1 MGQTEDTRHPRD
13 IIQSVV
19 KAKKTLRMYP
29 ANNPIYTKT
38 LEELYFRFEDFFHHT
53 DTLSLKIKQHSIFHD
68 SEEIYQNPEKE
79 DNLALFF
86 FKDGLREL
94 TFRRGLLQEE
104 LEGFLKVIAMDFD
117 NENLDDDVVT
127 LLWERDFQNIE
138 YVVDDSVLLDPDGEE
153 YEMEAVSAAK
163 RRVSDIEGLMRAY
176 VDEFSDEGQSD
187 LSVIPVS
194 DKDLQT
200 LMKELESD
208 SSNKIEKLTAIL
220 FEMLYHDEDVSGIME
235 SAVQFFKETIKLS
248 LREGNVG
255 AVIRA
260 MKRAKEIF
268 GDPASTE
275 KIKKNIG
282 KVLLYLGSD
291 DVTSMLH
298 EILDGDIELDDAIFR
313 EFIALLDKRAIL
325 PFVKLLGEVK
335 TLKGRKK
342 VMEALVFLG
351 RQDIKTLASSLG
363 DHNWLIVKDVIAIIK
378 RIRDKG
384 AIEYLLKAMTTEDI
398 RIKKEI
404 IRAIAEIG
412 GTEILK
418 PLKEFLGDSD
428 IGVRIEA
435 VRALG
440 KLGSIGSKRIIL
452 ERISSR
458 MFKEKDFEEKKIFYE
473 TLSRWK
479 DAEVFDFLIG
489 TLKKGSFLWWDKY
502 YDEKACAAF
511 CLGLLGNKDALPYL
525 QKYADSKNK
534 ILREFAQSAMR
545 RIEHGQ

>member
-1 MGQTEDTRHPRD
+1 MEQSEETRHPRD
-13 IIQSVV
+13 IIQSLI

-29 ANNPIYTKT
+29 ANNPIYLKT
-38 LEELYFRFEDFFHHT
+38 LEDLYSRFEDFFHHA
-53 DTLSLKIKQHSIFHD
+53 DSLSFKIKQHSIFHD
-68 SEEIYQNPEKE
+68 SEEVYQNPEKE

-94 TFRRGLLQEE
+94 TFKRGLLQEE
-104 LEGFLKVIAMDFD
+104 LEGFLKVMAMDFD
-117 NENLDDDVVT
+117 SENVDDDVVT
-127 LLWERDFQNIE
+127 LLWEKDFHNIQ
-138 YVVDDSVLLDPDGEE
+138 YVVDDSILLDSDGEA
-153 YEMEAVSAAK
+153 YETEAVSAAK
-163 RRVSDIEGLMRAY
+163 RKVSDIEGLMRAY
-176 VDEFSDEGQSD
+176 VDEFSDEGASD

-194 DKDLQT
+194 DKDLQI
-200 LMKELESD
+200 LMKELDSD
-208 SSNKIEKLTAIL
+208 SSNKIDKLTAIL
-220 FEMLYHDEDVSGIME
+220 FEMLYHDEDVTGIME
-235 SAVQFFKETIKLS
+235 SAVQFLKETIKFA

-255 AVIRA
+255 AVVRA

-268 GDPASTE
+268 GDPSSTE
-275 KIKKNIG
+275 EMKKHIG
-282 KVLLYLGSD
+282 KVLLYLGTD
-291 DVTSMLH
+291 DVISMLY
-298 EILDGDIELDDAIFR
+298 EILDADVELDDEIFKG
-313 EFIALLDKRAIL
+313 FLALLDKRAIL

-335 TLKGRKK
+335 TLRGRKK

-363 DHNWLIVKDVIAIIK
+363 DQNWLIVKDVISILK

-398 RIKKEI
+398 RIRKEI

-418 PLKEFLGDSD
+418 PLKEYLGDSD

-435 VRALG
+435 ARALG
-440 KLGSIGSKRIIL
+440 KVGSIGAKRIIL
-452 ERISSR
+452 ERISNR
-458 MFKEKDFEEKKIFYE
+458 TFKEKDFEEKKIFYE
-473 TLSRWK
+473 ILSRWN
-479 DAEVFDFLIG
+479 DTEVFDFLIG
-489 TLKKGSFLWWDKY
+489 TLKRGSFLWWDKY

-534 ILREFAQSAMR
+534 LLKEFAHSAMR
-545 RIEHGQ
+545 RLEHGQ